1 MQYKSFL
8 KEFLKETLIIN
19 KFFIHIRPIKFF
31 FIKKKKFSLKF
42 FLSKKI
48 SYQKKFFIKKK
59 ISNQKKKLFF
69 RLNGN
74 F

>member
-19 KFFIHIRPIKFF
+19 KFFIHIRPIKIFLSKKKKKKILIKIF
-31 FIKKKKFSLKF
+31 FIKKN
-42 FLSKKI
+42 FLSKEI
-48 SYQKKFFIKKK
+48 FY
-59 ISNQKKKLFF
+59 QKKKLFF